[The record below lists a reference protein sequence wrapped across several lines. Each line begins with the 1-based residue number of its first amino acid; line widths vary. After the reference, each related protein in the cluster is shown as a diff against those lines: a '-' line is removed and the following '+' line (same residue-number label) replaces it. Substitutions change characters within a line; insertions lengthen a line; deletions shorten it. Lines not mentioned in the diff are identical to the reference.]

1 MTLEELQKFKELVE
15 PSQFERICNFERV
28 QIAAG
33 QTDITE
39 DQIKQLLGE

>member
-1 MTLEELQKFKELVE
+1 MILEELKKSKELLE
-15 PSQFERICNFERV
+15 PSQFERLCNFERV

-33 QTDITE
+33 QTEITE

>member
-1 MTLEELQKFKELVE
+1 MILEELQKFKELVE
-15 PSQFERICNFERV
+15 PSEFERVCNFERV

-33 QTDITE
+33 LTEITE